1 MTKKS
6 DRPLGMGRAI
16 TRRDFVQGS
25 SVALTAALA
34 TRLGAANPGTAGS
47 VAGAQAPAYY
57 PPTRTGM
64 RGSHPGSYEVAHALA
79 RQGAQFDDAVDTGEH
94 YDVVIVGA
102 GISGLAA
109 AHYYRQRFGD
119 DAKILLLDNHDDFGG
134 HAKRNE
140 FHQGGGMVLSLG
152 GTHNLEWWQFSDTV
166 RDFMDSHGV
175 DVEAMRGKMGFN
187 YGTEAPNSPAMW
199 FDEST
204 YGVNRLLPNCHLD
217 HRLTAETIDLIPISD
232 AGRASLKSFYGRQ
245 ENLFPELDESAV
257 ETLLAGISYPDFLR
271 QYGQL
276 TEDAVQLFHNM
287 AHGAWGVETRALSAA
302 EALWTGSPGVH
313 LLGQPWPDEGLDYPV
328 AMWPDGNASLVRLMV
343 ARLLPG
349 VAPGVTPNN
358 VALADFDY
366 AQLDQPNQGV
376 RLRLNATV
384 VGVEQTDTGVT
395 MGYVEGGSLKKLSA
409 RHGVLACYHSV
420 IPHLCPSLPE
430 AQKEA
435 LQYQVKI
442 PLILT
447 NVLIRNTKAL
457 DKLGID
463 AVNFPGRLHGRCFL
477 FRGINT
483 GGYRHTMGDT
493 GPVSLVFWGSVSPP
507 DDAIDLKS
515 QLRGSRQKLLQLS
528 FEDFEREVRTVLDGL
543 LGPEGF
549 DVNEDILAITVN
561 RWPHGYSYEYMDLW
575 DPDFAE
581 GEAPHEIARRP
592 FGAITI
598 ANSDAGASAYT
609 HVAIDQ
615 AWRAVS
621 ELPDARAPET

>member
-1 MTKKS
+1 MPFPARS
-6 DRPLGMGRAI
+6 AERSFA
-16 TRRDFVQGS
+16 V
-25 SVALTAALA
+25 
-34 TRLGAANPGTAGS
+34 PG
-47 VAGAQAPAYY
+47 
-57 PPTRTGM
+57 
-64 RGSHPGSYEVAHALA
+64 
-79 RQGAQFDDAVDTGEH
+79 
-94 YDVVIVGA
+94 
-102 GISGLAA
+102 
-109 AHYYRQRFGD
+109 
-119 DAKILLLDNHDDFGG
+119 
-134 HAKRNE
+134 
-140 FHQGGGMVLSLG
+140 
-152 GTHNLEWWQFSDTV
+152 
-166 RDFMDSHGV
+166 
-175 DVEAMRGKMGFN
+175 
-187 YGTEAPNSPAMW
+187 
-199 FDEST
+199 
-204 YGVNRLLPNCHLD
+204 
-217 HRLTAETIDLIPISD
+217 
-232 AGRASLKSFYGRQ
+232 
-245 ENLFPELDESAV
+245 
-257 ETLLAGISYPDFLR
+257 
-271 QYGQL
+271 
-276 TEDAVQLFHNM
+276 
-287 AHGAWGVETRALSAA
+287 
-302 EALWTGSPGVH
+302 
-313 LLGQPWPDEGLDYPV
+313 
-328 AMWPDGNASLVRLMV
+328 
-343 ARLLPG
+343 
-349 VAPGVTPNN
+349 
-358 VALADFDY
+358 
-366 AQLDQPNQGV
+366 
-376 RLRLNATV
+376 
-384 VGVEQTDTGVT
+384 
-395 MGYVEGGSLKKLSA
+395 
-409 RHGVLACYHSV
+409 
-420 IPHLCPSLPE
+420 
-430 AQKEA
+430 
-435 LQYQVKI
+435 KI

-463 AVNFPGRLHGRCFL
+463 AVNFPAALHGRCFL

>member
-1 MTKKS
+1 ME
-6 DRPLGMGRAI
+6 
-16 TRRDFVQGS
+16 
-25 SVALTAALA
+25 
-34 TRLGAANPGTAGS
+34 TRL
-47 VAGAQAPAYY
+47 
-57 PPTRTGM
+57 
-64 RGSHPGSYEVAHALA
+64 
-79 RQGAQFDDAVDTGEH
+79 
-94 YDVVIVGA
+94 
-102 GISGLAA
+102 
-109 AHYYRQRFGD
+109 
-119 DAKILLLDNHDDFGG
+119 
-134 HAKRNE
+134 
-140 FHQGGGMVLSLG
+140 
-152 GTHNLEWWQFSDTV
+152 
-166 RDFMDSHGV
+166 
-175 DVEAMRGKMGFN
+175 
-187 YGTEAPNSPAMW
+187 
-199 FDEST
+199 
-204 YGVNRLLPNCHLD
+204 
-217 HRLTAETIDLIPISD
+217 AE
-232 AGRASLKSFYGRQ
+232 
-245 ENLFPELDESAV
+245 
-257 ETLLAGISYPDFLR
+257 ISYPDFLR

-349 VAPGVTPNN
+349 VAPGVTPDN

-366 AQLDQPNQGV
+366 AKLDQPNHEV

-384 VGVEQTDTGVT
+384 VSVEQTDTGVT
-395 MGYVEGGSLKKLSA
+395 MGYVEGGNLKKLSA

-515 QLRGSRQKLLQLS
+515 QLRGSRQKLLQLT

-621 ELPDARAPET
+621 ELPDAVAPET